1 MKRFIITLFS
11 LLAYTTCVLAQ
22 VYELP
27 VFDRSDVP
35 TLHIEKVEIT
45 KDATCIFCTYDAV
58 AGSWANISRDTYLF
72 DVDKKKK
79 YPLFKCEG
87 LPFAPEKK
95 TFLSGGI
102 YDIVLWFP
110 PVKPSDKID
119 IIEMPGEQSFNIY
132 GIDINSHYSRKYSVD
147 EMNRFSNMASFYE
160 TSGDTIKA
168 INNKKEELSAVEYI
182 YGRRSDSYLI
192 AFQGLSFMY
201 DRLKLFPEAI
211 NSMGQLTTL
220 QAEVFGSSNE
230 LYALQLR
237 TYGQIFDHA
246 RMYEKAIHYY
256 KESVALYEKLGIVND
271 QYVLALGFL
280 SHAYGDIGDESKSI
294 VYQSEVIQARK
305 KIGDSEKYLNGLEM
319 MLIGG
324 LSIDRTR
331 IVESE
336 LSNLPQFVDTISL
349 FYTNV
354 LKAIM
359 VSYEVK
365 DNYSKA
371 IYYCDRSLSILE
383 RNENENT
390 LRIAELQGKKC
401 RYLRWSNRHREAIF
415 LGETAKKTFDAN
427 NIIPKSY
434 ITILQDLAMSY
445 GTLLDYEKAV
455 NYQDLM
461 VKICVEKKDWLSLA
475 EGYQQMGFLFQ
486 SAEKLD
492 QAEQYMTKAMDV
504 LNNHDDA
511 KQYIFDAVDQTE
523 NANIDNQFGLA
534 SINQRIVYDKAN
546 IVQALGRIYLKEGK
560 ISDAIAKEKECWEII
575 KNMGDDNMYAE
586 HLVTLAQYYLTGR
599 QFDNAANCAKQSIF
613 YYKRTNNPNSIIGY
627 MLLPFIYLESGD
639 INEAIRYA
647 ERNVRIAEKTENN
660 EMHFISQV
668 TLSRLYMLKD
678 DSEKAECMMSEVL
691 NYIKGTITNDI
702 LEMTTEQKQR
712 IWDNYE
718 VYFLEYR
725 RIIEKSN
732 KCDSILSKLYNYL
745 IFSKGLLLESEMHK
759 DSEHLRVSWTDIQ
772 QCLTENDIAI
782 ELYFVQTD
790 SVSGGFR
797 ALIIDKKCKAPR
809 LINLFSYSDYEELM
823 STTTKGALNTVGN
836 LVWKEIL
843 KQYSPN
849 NIYFCPDGFLHMVPI
864 EYSNVDGI
872 GEMTDHYNI
881 FRLSST
887 KELLFHNQ
895 LKNYNKAILYGGL
908 DYETPSE
915 ECIATETN
923 IKSLLRGIKERGGFE
938 PLPNTYEEI
947 KDIANI
953 LNNQTITTA
962 LYSGTNGTED
972 SFKKLSGGD
981 ANIMHLSTHGMYVKP
996 DKLVQNKEENNFD
1009 FLKQILN
1016 EKDPVKEDIMLTH
1029 SFLVMAGGNEL
1040 IRRETNAPEFNDGIL
1055 TASEISQLD
1064 FHNLDLVV
1072 LSACETGL
1080 GQLDFGGVFGLQR
1093 GFKKAGA
1100 KTILMSVDKVDDE
1113 ATKILMVEF
1122 YRNLMGGKTKHQSLK
1137 NSQRYLR
1144 QVDNGKYDKPE
1155 YWASFIMLD
1164 GIY

>member
-1 MKRFIITLFS
+1 M
-11 LLAYTTCVLAQ
+11 AYSTCVLAQ

-160 TSGDTIKA
+160 MSGDTIKA

-182 YGRRSDSYLI
+182 YGRRSVSYLI

-336 LSNLPQFVDTISL
+336 LSNLPQFVDTTSL
-349 FYTNV
+349 YYTNV

-371 IYYCDRSLSILE
+371 IFYCDRSLSILE

-415 LGETAKKTFDAN
+415 WGETAKKTFDAN

-434 ITILQDLAMSY
+434 ITILQDLAMCY
-445 GTLLDYEKAV
+445 GTLLDYEKAI
-455 NYQDLM
+455 NYQDLK
-461 VKICVEKKDWLSLA
+461 VEICTERKDWLSLA
-475 EGYQQMGFLFQ
+475 EGYFQMGNLFQ
-486 SAEKLD
+486 NAEKLD
-492 QAEQYMTKAMDV
+492 LAEQYVLKAIGV

-511 KQYIFDAVDQTE
+511 RQYITDAVEQTG
-523 NANIDNQFGLA
+523 NTNIDDKFTLA
-534 SINQRIVYDKAN
+534 SINQRIVCDKSSSVHELGCIYQKMGRISEAIDKELESWEILKTQGNDEQYAAHLMILAHYYLEDKQFDKA
-546 IVQALGRIYLKEGK
+546 K
-560 ISDAIAKEKECWEII
+560 
-575 KNMGDDNMYAE
+575 
-586 HLVTLAQYYLTGR
+586 
-599 QFDNAANCAKQSIF
+599 NCAEQSISN
-613 YYKRTNNPNSIIGY
+613 YKKTNNPEVITGY
-627 MLLPFIYLESGD
+627 MDLALISYGTGNID
-639 INEAIRYA
+639 DAIQYA
-647 ERNVRIAEKTENN
+647 EKSLQIGVKSKIY
-660 EMHFISQV
+660 EMHYFPQV
-668 TLSRLYMLKD
+668 VLSHLYLLKGNP
-678 DSEKAECMMSEVL
+678 EKAEYMMSEALDYLQNV
-691 NYIKGTITNDI
+691 ITNDI
-702 LEMTTEQKQR
+702 LGMTSEQKQR
-712 IWDNYE
+712 MWEKYAG
-718 VYFLEYR
+718 YFLRYR
-725 RIIEKSN
+725 QIVDKSP
-732 KCDSILSKLYNYL
+732 KCDSLQSKLYNYL
-745 IFSKGLLLESEMHK
+745 LFSKSLLLESEMYK
-759 DSEHLRVSWTDIQ
+759 DVAKMMIGWQDIQ
-772 QCLTENDIAI
+772 QHLTDNDIAI
-782 ELYFVQTD
+782 EIFFTVVD
-790 SVSGGFR
+790 SISNKCQ
-797 ALIIDKKCKAPR
+797 ALIIDKKCKAPC
-809 LINLFSYSDYEELM
+809 LITLFDYDEYKKMMRESEQ
-823 STTTKGALNTVGN
+823 STIDIVGN
-836 LVWKEIL
+836 LVWIPIL
-843 KQYSPN
+843 KRYSPK
-849 NIYFCPDGFLHMVPI
+849 NIYFCPDGYLHKVPI
-864 EYSNVDGI
+864 EYCNVEGI
-872 GEMTDHYNI
+872 GEMIDRYNLY
-881 FRLSST
+881 RLSST
-887 KELLFHNQ
+887 KELVIGQ
-895 LKNYNKAILYGGL
+895 QKEYKEAVLYGGL
-908 DYETPSE
+908 DYEAFSKKV
-915 ECIATETN
+915 
-923 IKSLLRGIKERGGFE
+923 KSIEGSDENLLRGIKERGGFE
-938 PLPNTYEEI
+938 PLPNTYAEI
-947 KDIANI
+947 RNIANL
-953 LNNQTITTA
+953 LNNRSVATTQ
-962 LYSGTNGTED
+962 YSGINGTEE
-972 SFKKLSGGD
+972 SFKNLSG
-981 ANIMHLSTHGMYVKP
+981 AKMNILHISTHGMFV
-996 DKLVQNKEENNFD
+996 DSDNLIQERDDNNFV
-1009 FLKQILN
+1009 FLKQITN
-1016 EKDPVKEDIMLTH
+1016 ENDPVKEDIMLTH
-1029 SFLVMAGGNEL
+1029 SFLVMSGGNKL
-1040 IRRETNAPEFNDGIL
+1040 IRREATASEYDDGIL

-1064 FHNLDLVV
+1064 FRNIDLVV
-1072 LSACETGL
+1072 LSACETGS
-1080 GQLDFGGVFGLQR
+1080 GHLDIGGVFGLQR
-1093 GFKKAGA
+1093 GFKKAGVN
-1100 KTILMSVDKVDDE
+1100 TILMSLDKVDDE

-1122 YRNLMGGKTKHQSLK
+1122 YRNLMDGKTKQQSLK
-1137 NSQRYLR
+1137 NAQRYLR

-1164 GIY
+1164 GIN

>member
-11 LLAYTTCVLAQ
+11 LLAYTTYVLAQ

-168 INNKKEELSAVEYI
+168 INNKKEELCAAEYI
-182 YGRRSDSYLI
+182 YGTKSDSYLI
-192 AFQGLSFMY
+192 ALLELSIMY
-201 DRLKLFPEAI
+201 DRLKMFPESI
-211 NSMGQLTTL
+211 KNMGLL
-220 QAEVFGSSNE
+220 LSKHAEILGSSNE

-237 TYGQIFDHA
+237 VYGQMFSHA
-246 RMYEKAIHYY
+246 RMYEEAIYYY
-256 KESVALYEKLGIVND
+256 KESIALYEKLDIKNE
-271 QYVLALGFL
+271 QYIFALRSL
-280 SHAYGDIGDESKSI
+280 SEAYSTIGRETQSI
-294 VYQSEVIQARK
+294 LYQNKVIQVRRLLE
-305 KIGDSEKYLNGLEM
+305 DSEKYLRDLKVMLVNGFSL
-319 MLIGG
+319 
-324 LSIDRTR
+324 DRIR
-331 IVESE
+331 NVERE
-336 LSNLPQFVDTISL
+336 LCSLPQFVDTTSI
-349 FYTNV
+349 FFADV
-354 LKAIM
+354 LEAVM
-359 VSYEVK
+359 TSYESQEK
-365 DNYSKA
+365 YSEA
-371 IYYCDRSLSILE
+371 VCYCDRCLLILE
-383 RNENENT
+383 RSESEN
-390 LRIAELQGKKC
+390 LFLIADLQGRKC
-401 RYLRWSNRHREAIF
+401 RYLRWLNQCREAISF
-415 LGETAKKTFDAN
+415 GEKAKELFEK
-427 NIIPKSY
+427 KSY
-434 ITILQDLAMSY
+434 MSETYITVLQDLAWCY

-511 KQYIFDAVDQTE
+511 QQYIFDAVDQTE
-523 NANIDNQFGLA
+523 NANIDNQFALA

-586 HLVTLAQYYLTGR
+586 HLGTLAQYYLTGR

-613 YYKRTNNPNSIIGY
+613 YYERTNNPNSIIGY

-691 NYIKGTITNDI
+691 NYIKGTITNVI

-712 IWDNYE
+712 IWDKYE

-759 DSEHLRVSWTDIQ
+759 DSERLRVSWTDIQ

-823 STTTKGALNTVGN
+823 ATTTKGALNTVGN

-915 ECIATETN
+915 ECIATDTN
-923 IKSLLRGIKERGGFE
+923 KKSLLRGIKERGGFE

-1100 KTILMSVDKVDDE
+1100 KTILMSLDKVDDE

-1122 YRNLMGGKTKHQSLK
+1122 YRNLMDGKTKHQSLK
-1137 NSQRYLR
+1137 DAQRYLR